1 MKSLVIPMLLI
12 VLGTGWL
19 LTTLNIVPQIDWVW
33 TLGVALA
40 GVLVFLV
47 SGFDKVSVVV
57 GPFFLIAAILSVLRQ
72 SGRLE
77 LNLEIPILVISAGLL
92 LLVVRSKSIPAP
104 AWLIETERK

>member
-1 MKSLVIPMLLI
+1 MKSLVIPILLI

-19 LTTLNIVPQIDWVW
+19 LTTLNVVPQIDWVW
-33 TLGVALA
+33 TFGVAFT

-92 LLVVRSKSIPAP
+92 LLIARSKSIPAP
-104 AWLIETERK
+104 AWLIETEQK

>member
-1 MKSLVIPMLLI
+1 MKSLVIPISLI

-19 LTTLNIVPQIDWVW
+19 LTTLNVVAQIGWVW
-33 TLGVALA
+33 TLGVAFT

-47 SGFDKVSVVV
+47 SGFDKVSVAV

-92 LLVVRSKSIPAP
+92 LLIARSKSIPAP
-104 AWLIETERK
+104 AWLIETEPK